1 MEMKFWYLR
10 DDDKAVLTKGM
21 ETAVICNALRYV
33 AREEHLPPL
42 PTGQDGLRWVEEQI
56 NHARRYGALEQN
68 SFSRWLTIA
77 LLGGS
82 DFWLQDEVK
91 DILNHTAPTQ
101 EKLGLLEKLAALNL
115 KPFTRRE
122 AVNKDSTESIV
133 YRLCEAGLPLWV
145 IVDNALDA
153 SIQGMADALEVAHYS
168 LFRPADQALEGRGP
182 WLVAAWTKPRLVQ
195 YILSRPDY
203 GINAL
208 WLVADITDPDELI
221 SHLQGLMY
229 VKEDGEMKNRFRFYD
244 PRVFNH
250 WINNLAPVRLADF
263 FGPVQQWISPD
274 PNPLMTEQRVWQY
287 KLNEKGLECHA
298 LAEPSASA
306 IAS

>member
-33 AREEHLPPL
+33 GREEHLPPL
-42 PTGQDGLRWVEEQI
+42 PTGQDGFRWVEEQI
-56 NHARRYGALEQN
+56 NHARLYGALEQN

-82 DFWLQDEVK
+82 DFWLQDDVK
-91 DILNHTAPTQ
+91 NILDHGLLTQ
-101 EKLGLLEKLAALNL
+101 EKLGLLEKLAMLNP
-115 KPFTRRE
+115 KPFTRQDEVKRE
-122 AVNKDSTESIV
+122 WTESII

-208 WLVADITDPDELI
+208 WLVADIKDPDELI

-250 WINNLAPVRLADF
+250 WISNLAPVRLADF

>member
-1 MEMKFWYLR
+1 MEMKFWYLQ

-21 ETAVICNALRYV
+21 ETAVICNAVRYV
-33 AREEHLPPL
+33 AGQEHLPSL
-42 PTGQDGLRWVEEQI
+42 PSAEEGGRWVEEQVCR
-56 NHARRYGALEQN
+56 ARLYGALNQN
-68 SFSRWLTIA
+68 SFSRWLAIA
-77 LLGGS
+77 LTGGR
-82 DFWLQDEVK
+82 DFWLQDDVK
-91 DILNHTAPTQ
+91 NILDHGPLTQ
-101 EKLGLLEKLAALNL
+101 EKLGLLEKLAMLNL
-115 KPFTRRE
+115 KPFTRQDEVKRE
-122 AVNKDSTESIV
+122 GTESIL

-195 YILSRPDY
+195 YILSRPTY

-208 WLVADITDPDELI
+208 WLVADVNDPEELI
-221 SHLQGLMY
+221 SHLQGLLY

-250 WINNLAPVRLADF
+250 WITNLAPVRLADF

-274 PNPLMTEQRVWQY
+274 PNPLMTEQHVWQY
-287 KLNEKGLECHA
+287 RLNEHGLECVE
-298 LAEPSASA
+298 LTEPPVSV